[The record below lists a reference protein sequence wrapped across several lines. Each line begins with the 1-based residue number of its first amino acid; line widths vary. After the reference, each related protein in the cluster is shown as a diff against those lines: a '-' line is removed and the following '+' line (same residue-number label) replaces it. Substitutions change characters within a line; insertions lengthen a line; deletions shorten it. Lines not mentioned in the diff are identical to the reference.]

1 MVKSQAGVIKI
12 KMKYLK
18 PILAI
23 LGLLFKIIPL
33 EVRINMAILILREAA
48 KRTDNE
54 LDDKLVDE
62 VENKAKK
69 WMKILT
75 TNYK

>member
-1 MVKSQAGVIKI
+1 
-12 KMKYLK
+12 MKYLK
-18 PILAI
+18 PIFAI
-23 LGLLFKIIPL
+23 LSLLFKMIPL
-33 EVRINMAILILREAA
+33 QVRINMAILILRETA

-62 VENKAKK
+62 VEIKAKK

>member
-1 MVKSQAGVIKI
+1 
-12 KMKYLK
+12 MKYLK
-18 PILAI
+18 PIFSI
-23 LGLLFKIIPL
+23 LSLLFKIIPL
-33 EVRINMAILILREAA
+33 EVRINMAILILRETA

>member
-1 MVKSQAGVIKI
+1 
-12 KMKYLK
+12 MKYLK
-18 PILAI
+18 PILAT

-33 EVRINMAILILREAA
+33 EVRIDMAILILRETA

>member
-1 MVKSQAGVIKI
+1 
-12 KMKYLK
+12 MKYLK

>member
-1 MVKSQAGVIKI
+1 
-12 KMKYLK
+12 MKYLK
-18 PILAI
+18 PILAT

-33 EVRINMAILILREAA
+33 EVRINMAILILRETA

-75 TNYK
+75 TNCK

>member
-1 MVKSQAGVIKI
+1 
-12 KMKYLK
+12 MKYLK
-18 PILAI
+18 PILAT

-33 EVRINMAILILREAA
+33 EVRINMAILILRETA